1 MFVDKPEQRQTPAF
15 MKHVIRNVA
24 DLRWTFY
31 RGYGEMRRWGGSV
44 SVMGNMDFCRLDK
57 LISSVWEEQ
66 GKDLLRAKKRRRRG
80 KGGGTVAV

>member
-15 MKHVIRNVA
+15 MEHAIRNVA

-31 RGYGEMRRWGGSV
+31 RGYGEMQRWGGGSG

-66 GKDLLRAKKRRRRG
+66 GKDLLRAKKRRRRR
-80 KGGGTVAV
+80 GGTVAV